1 METRWERGLTTAG
14 ASQNWAAQY
23 SDAVAV
29 LRALRER
36 RALRVKQL
44 PLQLPLPFEPDYGCA
59 ALTPYAACRY
69 AVISSAPVQYL
80 RPVSGLTRNSAAC
93 SGRGSSTTS
102 TGQF

>member
-23 SDAVAV
+23 SYAVAV

-36 RALRVKQL
+36 RALRVK
-44 PLQLPLPFEPDYGCA
+44 PLPLPFEPDYGCA
-59 ALTPYAACRY
+59 ALTPYAAWRY
-69 AVISSAPVQYL
+69 AVISSAPVQYR